1 MIGNFYPPFL
11 GRIDKIYCGSEQCWP
26 SNGVPIIVYDNRR
39 DRNVLHSY
47 YLTPKD
53 RLDCPKW
60 VAGYYVRIDYDSATT
75 TFTVTPY
82 NSWTVATPVTRKI
95 FLEGSDYFFRDHTP
109 IEIYKNPINNNLN
122 ITVNTYKQEDG
133 VKTLLKTESFTRAYN
148 ATNIDYG
155 YYVDVSCEYSQD
167 TGIMA
172 RLDFKNTTYPNYN
185 IIIGEATPTCSL
197 DIDTK
202 WAYMSFDDTPN
213 SYVLDIV

>member
-1 MIGNFYPPFL
+1 M
-11 GRIDKIYCGSEQCWP
+11 RVC
-26 SNGVPIIVYDNRR
+26 VYDNRV
-39 DRNVLHSY
+39 DRNIISEAL
-47 YLTPKD
+47 LKPED

-60 VAGYYVRIDYDSATT
+60 IAGYNVRIEYDAATMTFSAI
-75 TFTVTPY
+75 PY
-82 NSWTVATPVTRKI
+82 NGWTAATPITRKL
-95 FLEGSDYFFRDHTP
+95 FLEEGEYVFKDHTP
-109 IEIYKNPINNNLN
+109 IEFYRDPFHKTLN

-155 YYVDVSCEYSQD
+155 YYVEVRCEYSQD

-185 IIIGEATPTCSL
+185 ILGGDVNPMCVL

-202 WAYMSFDDTPN
+202 
-213 SYVLDIV
+213 